1 MQVVMKAGYKK
12 KHAKQHGATKGKK
25 KNKHGKADKLAKASD
40 EATPVVE
47 GDAAMEVAAEAADVP
62 VTGLLHRSVGC
73 RRYLRQ
79 VGL

>member
-47 GDAAMEVAAEAADVP
+47 GDAAMEVAAEAAVVP
-62 VTGLLHRSVGC
+62 GLLHRSVGC
-73 RRYLRQ
+73 RRYLGQ